1 MSKRN
6 LIMQGF
12 KDVIVF
18 FARSKSN
25 VILYFV
31 FLQKNKVLFYTQWS
45 KNQIIF
51 QGGAGP
57 KFDKFPSET
66 YLVMAKYQKLAK
78 SVEGN

>member
-1 MSKRN
+1 MAEIWT
-6 LIMQGF
+6 LTF
-12 KDVIVF
+12 LKDF
-18 FARSKSN
+18 
-25 VILYFV
+25 LYFGP
-31 FLQKNKVLFYTQWS
+31 LCQGIKIDILDSQKREPQWS

>member
-1 MSKRN
+1 ME
-6 LIMQGF
+6 IAE
-12 KDVIVF
+12 F
-18 FARSKSN
+18 FSHA
-25 VILYFV
+25 FW
-31 FLQKNKVLFYTQWS
+31 QKFRETQWS